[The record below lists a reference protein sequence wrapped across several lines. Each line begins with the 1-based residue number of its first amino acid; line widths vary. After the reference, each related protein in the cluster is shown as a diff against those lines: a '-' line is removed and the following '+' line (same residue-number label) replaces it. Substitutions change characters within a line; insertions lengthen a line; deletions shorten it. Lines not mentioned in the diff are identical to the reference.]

1 MNLKVPPAVQF
12 AFFAFS
18 MWLIDRWLPANH
30 IEFSYQKH
38 LSWLLFIIGVAIG
51 VMAVYRF
58 KRAQT
63 TVDPTRPDK
72 ASSLVIVGL
81 YRYTRNPMYLAMLV
95 VLLSFVIRLGNL
107 YTLSMAAAFIL
118 FITAFQIKPEEKA
131 LTARFGDSYLMYKKK
146 VRRWI

>member
-30 IEFSYQKH
+30 IEFSYQQH

-51 VMAVYRF
+51 VIAVYRF
-58 KRAQT
+58 KQART

-107 YTLSMAAAFIL
+107 YTVSMAIAFVL
-118 FITAFQIKPEEKA
+118 F
-131 LTARFGDSYLMYKKK
+131 Y
-146 VRRWI
+146 